1 MADIEARFT
10 PEAAK
15 TKYEP
20 HIETGR
26 FTKSLLFELCD
37 DLVRPNGRVFF
48 RCLKSDGE
56 TDVERIRIEKQR
68 SDSNSITIEFLGR
81 NNLKDDIDQ
90 EETYDLSERWSI
102 TKYQLGGKLRTSLS
116 FNPAIHVSMVREVG
130 VVSSMDGEWIP
141 DINLTVSGQQ
151 LASLAKVILDT
162 EVIKP

>member
-1 MADIEARFT
+1 MADIEARLT
-10 PEAAK
+10 PEAAR

-20 HIETGR
+20 HIKTGR

-48 RCLKSDGE
+48 RCLESDGE

-81 NNLKDDIDQ
+81 NNLKGDDQ

-102 TKYQLGGKLRTSLS
+102 TNFQLGGKLKTSLS

-130 VVSSMDGEWIP
+130 VVSDMAGEWIP
-141 DINLTVSGQQ
+141 NINLTVSGQQ